1 MSVDGPPTGSTR
13 VLGIIGDPIAQARS
27 PEVWSAL
34 FRLNGIDAVCVPMQV
49 DPSGLGA
56 FLEGAKALRNFLGLI
71 VTIPH
76 KAASLAHVASLTERS
91 AQVGAVN
98 VIRLDDH
105 GAWTGDT
112 VDGIGL
118 VAGLERRGQDPAG
131 RRALVVGVG
140 GAGTAIAFALAEAGA
155 SEVAVFDV
163 DRARADEVAGRVAAT
178 GTASYVAAPEAAGF
192 ELVVNA
198 SPLGMAPDDPLPIS
212 LDNVDSGAVVADVVV
227 HPRMTKLLQTAA
239 DRGCFTQP
247 GVHMMDGQI
256 TPMAEFLGLGP
267 GAWDADAVAR
277 ATGAS

>member
-1 MSVDGPPTGSTR
+1 MTPDGLPTGSTH

-34 FRLNGIDAVCVPMQV
+34 FRLNGVDAVCIPMQV

-76 KAASLAHVASLTERS
+76 KAASIEHVASLTERS
-91 AQVGAVN
+91 AQVGAIN
-98 VIRLDDH
+98 VIRLDDR
-105 GAWTGDT
+105 GEWTGDT

-118 VAGLERRGQDPAG
+118 VAGLRRRGQDPAG
-131 RRALVVGVG
+131 RRVLVVGVG

-163 DRARADEVAGRVAAT
+163 DRARADEVAARVAAT
-178 GTASYVAAPEAAGF
+178 GTTSYVATPEAAGF
-192 ELVVNA
+192 DLVVNA

-212 LDNVDSGAVVADVVV
+212 LDGIDPGAVVADVVV
-227 HPRMTKLLQTAA
+227 HPRMTKLLEAA
-239 DRGCFTQP
+239 AKRGCFTQP

-256 TPMAEFLGLGP
+256 TPMAEFLGLGV
-267 GAWDADAVAR
+267 GAWDAEAVAR
-277 ATGAS
+277 ATGVS